1 MITFISKP
9 QIIFVEDKK
18 TLDFNKFEVQN
29 NIILQMNV
37 IHSLLSFL
45 YDNYINMQDLTIE

>member
-18 TLDFNKFEVQN
+18 LLISINLKCRTISSSKWMYSFTF
-29 NIILQMNV
+29 IIFV
-37 IHSLLSFL
+37 W
-45 YDNYINMQDLTIE
+45 